1 MKPRKIINEGE
12 ILMKNIKRNLLIC
25 LLVVFCSVALAGC
38 NNKVKDELAAA
49 NDKIAELEK
58 QLEEANANKDSIAKQ
73 DRKSTRLNSSH
84 RCTSRMP
91 SSA

>member
-49 NDKIAELEK
+49 NDKIAE
-58 QLEEANANKDSIAKQ
+58 
-73 DRKSTRLNSSH
+73 
-84 RCTSRMP
+84 
-91 SSA
+91 